1 MKKTILT
8 CIGVVIMVSTS
19 IAQSS
24 NSRELD
30 KQRGNKLLTM
40 REAIIGYNL
49 YPRTKYVAWKGSEN
63 IITYREGNNIVGE
76 NAKTG
81 KKSIIMSLEDLNK
94 ALGANYRG
102 WGRFTWFDQNAIMVE
117 IPGKT
122 VAIDVNSKKIKFSI
136 AKVKKGDNFTLC
148 KTNKL
153 MAFTKGNNLYYV
165 GSEGKTVEVT
175 SEKNKN
181 IVSGQSIS
189 RNEFGIDGGIFWSPD
204 GEKLGFYRKDETDV
218 KSFPLLD
225 ITTRTGST
233 KNIKYPMIGM
243 GTEHVS
249 FGVYNLNSKKTVFL
263 NVTDFDD
270 ERYITNVAW
279 SPKSDFIYAQILNRG
294 QNEMHLNK
302 YNAETGAFIKT
313 ILIEKNNKFVEP
325 QNPIVF
331 LKKDPSKFIYRTNN
345 RDGYFN
351 LYLVSKDGASVNR
364 ITKVD
369 ADVAMIG
376 EDGSYVYYTSAEV
389 SPIQNQLFRCSLK
402 GGKAK
407 RLTMAEG
414 WHNITISADCSY
426 FIDSYS
432 SLNVPGVLNLASS
445 KGKIINQMQ
454 KLKSPDIDYNYGE
467 ISLGSVKSAD
477 GKYDNYYRLI
487 KPINFDPSKKYPLI
501 LYVYGGPHSQL
512 VKDNYQAEMRHWEM
526 LMAQK
531 GYVVFVMDNR
541 GTLNRGA
548 AYENCIH
555 RECGQKEMADQMEG
569 IKMLMSKP
577 WIDKDRI
584 GVHGWSYGGFM
595 TISLITNYPQVFKV
609 GVAGGPVIDWKWYE
623 VMYGERYMDTEKENP
638 EGFKKVSLI
647 NKAKDLKGKL
657 LICQGLIDNT
667 VVCEHSLSF
676 IRECIKNNIPVD
688 YFIYP
693 CAEHNVRGVDRIHLM
708 QKVTDYFEDYLK

>member
-1 MKKTILT
+1 MKKSILT
-8 CIGVVIMVSTS
+8 FIGVAIMMSTS
-19 IAQSS
+19 IAQTS
-24 NSRELD
+24 NSSKLD
-30 KQRGNKLLTM
+30 KQRGSKLLTM
-40 REAIIGYNL
+40 REAIIGYDL

-63 IITYREGNNIVGE
+63 IITYRKGSDIIGE
-76 NAKTG
+76 DAKTG
-81 KKSIIMSLEDLNK
+81 KKSLIMSLDDLNHI
-94 ALGANYRG
+94 LGAKYRG
-102 WGRFTWFDQNAIMVE
+102 WGRFTWFDANTIIVQTQ
-117 IPGKT
+117 GKMI
-122 VAIDVNSKKIKFSI
+122 AIDVNSKKVKFS
-136 AKVKKGDNFTLC
+136 VNRPKKGDNFQFC
-148 KTNKL
+148 KDNKL
-153 MAFTKGNNLYYV
+153 TAFTKENNLYYN
-165 GSEGKTVEVT
+165 GIDGKIVAVT

-189 RNEFGIDGGIFWSPD
+189 RNEFGINGGIFWSPD
-204 GEKLGFYRKDETDV
+204 AEKLGFYRKDETDV
-218 KSFPLLD
+218 SSFPLFN
-225 ITTRTGST
+225 ITTRTGSV

-249 FGVYNLNSKKTVFL
+249 FGIYNLKSQKTVFL

-302 YNAETGAFIKT
+302 YNAETGAFVKT
-313 ILIEKNNKFVEP
+313 VLTEKNDKFEEP
-325 QNPIVF
+325 QDPIVF

-351 LYLVSKDGASVNR
+351 LYLVSKDGASIKR

-369 ADVAMIG
+369 ADVVMVG
-376 EDGSYVYYTSAEV
+376 EDGTYVYYTSAEV

-402 GGKAK
+402 SGRAK

-414 WHNITISADCSY
+414 WHNVKMSSDCKY

-445 KGKIINQMQ
+445 KGKIMNQMQ
-454 KLKSPDIDYNYGE
+454 KLESPDVAYNYGE
-467 ISLGSVKSAD
+467 ITLGSVKSAD
-477 GKYDNYYRLI
+477 GKYNNYYRLI
-487 KPINFDPSKKYPLI
+487 KPINFDPNKKYPLI

-512 VKDNYQAEMRHWEM
+512 VKDNYQAGMSHWEM

-541 GTLNRGA
+541 GTLNQGTD
-548 AYENCIH
+548 YEKCIH
-555 RECGQKEMADQMEG
+555 GECGQKEMSDQMVG
-569 IKMLMSKP
+569 LKMLMSKS

-595 TISLITNYPQVFKV
+595 SISLMTKYPKIFKV

-676 IRECIKNNIPVD
+676 IRECIKNNVPVD

-693 CAEHNVRGVDRIHLM
+693 RSEHNVRGVDRIHLM